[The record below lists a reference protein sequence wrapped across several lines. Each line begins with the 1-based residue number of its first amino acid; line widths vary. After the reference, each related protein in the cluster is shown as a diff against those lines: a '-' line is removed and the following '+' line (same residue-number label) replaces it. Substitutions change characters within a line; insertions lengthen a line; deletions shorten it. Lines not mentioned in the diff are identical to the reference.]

1 MPDTEENVWG
11 HFLLSKFWSHGKIG
25 CSLQKAVKAHTHT
38 HTHEHTHTHI
48 HTSIKAIITFQYGV
62 FFLHPKADFI
72 QAVTITKRTQLL
84 RSSLKVSC

>member
-11 HFLLSKFWSHGKIG
+11 HFLLSKFWSHEEIG
-25 CSLQKAVKAHTHT
+25 CSLQKAVRAHTHT
-38 HTHEHTHTHI
+38 
-48 HTSIKAIITFQYGV
+48 SVKAIITFQYGV

-84 RSSLKVSC
+84 RSSLKVAC

>member
-11 HFLLSKFWSHGKIG
+11 HFFLSNFWSHEEIG

-38 HTHEHTHTHI
+38 HTHTHT
-48 HTSIKAIITFQYGV
+48 SVKAIITFQYGV